1 MNTHHSKKP
10 YCGVKVEFYVIVVAE
25 LKGDERSALLSGSF
39 SWRNSPQYEWHRR
52 SGGRIMIGGLWEKCV
67 KEWRPTL
74 KYRSICMGNLR
85 TLRTLESACQLPV
98 LTAIGFL
105 QNISRPG
112 CYQVMSS
119 PIAFV
124 VFNWMALFLS

>member
-1 MNTHHSKKP
+1 
-10 YCGVKVEFYVIVVAE
+10 
-25 LKGDERSALLSGSF
+25 
-39 SWRNSPQYEWHRR
+39 
-52 SGGRIMIGGLWEKCV
+52 MIGGLWGKCV

-98 LTAIGFL
+98 LNAIGFL

-124 VFNWMALFLS
+124 VFNWMALFCHRQKVSGHSRNPETGYSE